1 MTIRTKNIVYSA
13 VLVAAVF
20 AVWLY
25 RKGQA
30 PEPIRIEGKTM
41 GTTFH
46 ITYFDPQQRN
56 FQGSVD
62 SLLLVVNKSIN
73 NYDPSSEVS
82 QFNESV
88 RGVAFDLPY
97 LYDPLV
103 KAKAVFEASDGAFD
117 PTVMPLVNAWG
128 FGPGEAYHPDSVKVD
143 SLRAFVGFEKVTLT
157 TDSLTKSDPRVQL
170 DFGGIGQG
178 YGADVIASFMR
189 ARNITD
195 MLIEIGGEGL
205 AIGKNLRSG
214 KRWEIGILDPQS
226 TLENQFFKAFVALED
241 QSFTTSGNYFNYH
254 IVDGKRYSHTMD
266 PDTGYPAQREIL
278 SASVFA
284 ADATTADVWG
294 TAFMVMGHDR
304 AIKLLEKQ
312 PELNAI
318 IMYTGKDGAIETYIT
333 PGISA
338 FVKLSP

>member
-1 MTIRTKNIVYSA
+1 
-13 VLVAAVF
+13 
-20 AVWLY
+20 
-25 RKGQA
+25 
-30 PEPIRIEGKTM
+30 
-41 GTTFH
+41 
-46 ITYFDPQQRN
+46 
-56 FQGSVD
+56 
-62 SLLLVVNKSIN
+62 
-73 NYDPSSEVS
+73 
-82 QFNESV
+82 
-88 RGVAFDLPY
+88 
-97 LYDPLV
+97 
-103 KAKAVFEASDGAFD
+103 
-117 PTVMPLVNAWG
+117 
-128 FGPGEAYHPDSVKVD
+128 
-143 SLRAFVGFEKVTLT
+143 
-157 TDSLTKSDPRVQL
+157 
-170 DFGGIGQG
+170 
-178 YGADVIASFMR
+178 MR
-189 ARNITD
+189 ARDITD

-304 AIKLLEKQ
+304 AIKLLETQ

-318 IMYTGKDGAIETYIT
+318 IMYTGKEGAIETYIT